1 MNSCPF
7 VFLQACSLNVNTLTL
22 HKLIT
27 SEADGFHSE
36 GVVFLHSLVMGELKN
51 AMHTLAH
58 SYIQSAHAHH
68 THTHTLLQRLGSLT
82 TLPELSGVD
91 VFSVPVGGPLSK
103 NNSCEKPAWIF
114 LAVHE
119 VLRLQRFKSPG
130 TL

>member
-58 SYIQSAHAHH
+58 SYIQYAH
-68 THTHTLLQRLGSLT
+68 THTYTFTKAGFTHYT
-82 TLPELSGVD
+82 P
-91 VFSVPVGGPLSK
+91 
-103 NNSCEKPAWIF
+103 
-114 LAVHE
+114 
-119 VLRLQRFKSPG
+119 
-130 TL
+130 

>member
-58 SYIQSAHAHH
+58 SYIQYAR
-68 THTHTLLQRLGSLT
+68 THTLLQRLGSLT

-91 VFSVPVGGPLSK
+91 VFSVPGGGASIK
-103 NNSCEKPAWIF
+103 K
-114 LAVHE
+114 
-119 VLRLQRFKSPG
+119 
-130 TL
+130 